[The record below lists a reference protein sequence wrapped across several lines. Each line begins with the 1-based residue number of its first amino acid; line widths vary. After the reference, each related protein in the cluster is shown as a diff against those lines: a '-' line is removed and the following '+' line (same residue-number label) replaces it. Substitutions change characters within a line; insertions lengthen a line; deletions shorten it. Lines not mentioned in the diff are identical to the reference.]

1 MTLVS
6 SVRGFAFEQ
15 EVCGDMDR
23 GARLSPDYRYRYTL
37 WRRWNSRLVDL
48 VVIGLNPST
57 ADATLDDPTIRRC
70 IGFAKRERCGG
81 LFMLNLFALRATD
94 PRAMRASADPVGPDN
109 DEAIRRFTAGQH
121 VVVAA
126 WGAHGGHRGR
136 DAQVR
141 AMVPNLKCFGV
152 TKDGHPKHPLYLK
165 ADTPLVDFPAG
176 AA

>member
-1 MTLVS
+1 MM
-6 SVRGFAFEQ
+6 RGFAFEQ
-15 EVCGDMDR
+15 EVSGGLDS
-23 GARLSPDYRYRYTL
+23 GARFSPDYRYRYTL
-37 WRRWNSRLVDL
+37 WRRWDSRLSDL

-57 ADATLDDPTIRRC
+57 ADAMQDDPTIRRC

-94 PRAMRASADPVGPDN
+94 PKVMLASSAPVGPGN
-109 DEAIRRFTAGQH
+109 DDVIRKFALDRH
-121 VVVAA
+121 IVVAA

-141 AMVPNLKCFGV
+141 AMVSNLKCFGV

-165 ADTPLVDFPAG
+165 ADTPIIDYPRG
-176 AA
+176 DR